1 MSTDLDKYYY
11 ISSPAQLIKLV
22 MIIRWENWGLG
33 KTYTKVNS

>member
-22 MIIRWENWGLG
+22 SLPSSSDE
-33 KTYTKVNS
+33 KTEA